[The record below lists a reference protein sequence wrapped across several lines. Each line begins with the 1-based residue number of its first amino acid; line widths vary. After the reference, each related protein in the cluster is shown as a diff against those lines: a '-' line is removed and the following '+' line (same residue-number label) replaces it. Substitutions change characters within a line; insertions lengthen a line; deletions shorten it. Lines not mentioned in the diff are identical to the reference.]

1 MFKDSP
7 LILLIESDCAFR
19 RLMLS
24 YLEMWGARVIEVDN
38 GTEGLCQAGLL
49 APDLVLSDL
58 FATTSAE
65 PDIISAFK
73 RHYPTLPVIAI
84 SGRQKMVYVAHALRA
99 GARDYLIKPIR
110 HWRQVEGVIA
120 ACLKPSSQLLC
131 AEFDEH
137 VNFFRKHD
145 IAASRLC
152 QSWRQLPEQ
161 RLGDWRLSCRQSSP
175 WWLAEYIQL
184 DQDVLLLLAE
194 FDPMSRDTPIVMTL
208 LTFLLHEP
216 QRQYQNRPNAMLNNP
231 ARTLEYLNQLILEA
245 GLGCRV
251 NLALFRLQANSNK
264 VLLANGG
271 MTGNQ
276 WLAQCNAGPLGL
288 KTLNANQLSYPCAFP
303 FNVTLQGSFG
313 GNIKL
318 TACHKPQSS
327 ALAAGQQPG
336 R

>member
-7 LILLIESDCAFR
+7 LILLIESDGAFR

-24 YLEMWGARVIEVDN
+24 YLELWGARVIEVDN
-38 GTEGLCQAGLL
+38 AIEGLCQAELQ
-49 APDLVLSDL
+49 APDLVLSDML
-58 FATTSAE
+58 ATG
-65 PDIISAFK
+65 PDGSDSISAFK
-73 RHYPTLPVIAI
+73 RHYPAIPVIAI
-84 SGRQKMVYVAHALRA
+84 SGRQKMADVAGALRA
-99 GARDYLIKPIR
+99 GAQDYLIKPIR
-110 HWRQVEGVIA
+110 HWWQVEKVIA
-120 ACLKPSSQLLC
+120 ACLKPSLRQLC
-131 AEFDEH
+131 AELDEH
-137 VNFFRKHD
+137 VDFFRQHD

-152 QSWRQLPEQ
+152 RSWRQLSEQ
-161 RLGDWRLSCRQSSP
+161 TLGDWRLSCRQSSP
-175 WWLAEYIQL
+175 WWLAEYIKL

-194 FDPMSRDTPIVMTL
+194 FDPMDRDTPIIMTL

-216 QRQYQNRPNAMLNNP
+216 QRQYRNQPNTMLNNP

-251 NLALFRLQANSNK
+251 NLALFRLQANSNQ

-288 KTLNANQLSYPCAFP
+288 KTLKAHQLSYPSAFP

-313 GNIKL
+313 GKIKL
-318 TACHKPQSS
+318 TACY
-327 ALAAGQQPG
+327 